1 MDIKIIIEHN
11 IPFIKGVLDDLAH
24 VEYLSS
30 DQIDAKAMRYADAL
44 ICRTRTHCNASL
56 LDNSPC
62 SFIATATIGT
72 DHIDLDYCHR
82 RGITVANAPGCNAPA
97 VAQYVFASLAQVID
111 RPISDYTI
119 GIVGVGHVGKI
130 VEQWATQLGMKVL
143 LCDPPRA
150 EVECTN
156 NFVSLDEI
164 ARQCDIITFHT
175 PLTTGGKYPTHHIC
189 NEAFIASLK
198 HRPIIINCARGGIF
212 DTQAV
217 IDALN
222 NNKIANVI
230 VDCWEGEPQLNL
242 TLLEK
247 AIIATPH
254 IAGYSH
260 EGKIRATAM
269 ALDALARH
277 FNLSIPNVAQGVA
290 PGAAQNVTMQSI
302 TQSYNPIIDTQA
314 LKASPNAFETLRNN
328 YNYRPEVTEL

>member
-30 DQIDAKAMRYADAL
+30 AQIDAKAMRYADAL

-164 ARQCDIITFHT
+164 AHQCDIITFHT
-175 PLTTGGKYPTHHIC
+175 PLTTSGKYPTHHIC

-198 HRPIIINCARGGIF
+198 HQPIIINCARGGIF

-217 IDALN
+217 IDALDA
-222 NNKIANVI
+222 NKISHVI
-230 VDCWEGEPQLNL
+230 VDCWEGEPLLNT
-242 TLLEK
+242 TLLKK

-254 IAGYSH
+254 IAGYSR

-277 FNLSIPNVAQGVA
+277 FNLSIPNVAQGIPV
-290 PGAAQNVTMQSI
+290 GAAQCVTLQTI
-302 TQSYNPIIDTQA
+302 ANSYNPLIDTQA
-314 LKASPNAFETLRNN
+314 LKATPHDFETLRNN
-328 YNYRPEVTEL
+328 YNYRNEVKG

>member
-11 IPFIKGVLDDLAH
+11 IPFIKGVLDNLAH

-30 DQIDAKAMRYADAL
+30 AQIDAKAMRYADAL

-164 ARQCDIITFHT
+164 AHQCDIITFHT
-175 PLTTGGKYPTHHIC
+175 PLTTSGKYPTHHIC

-230 VDCWEGEPQLNL
+230 VDCWEGEPLLNT
-242 TLLEK
+242 TLLKK

-254 IAGYSH
+254 IAGYSR

-277 FNLSIPNVAQGVA
+277 FNLTIPNVAQGIA
-290 PGAAQNVTMQSI
+290 PGAAEKVTLQSI
-302 TQSYNPIIDTQA
+302 AESYNPLTDTQA
-314 LKASPNAFETLRNN
+314 LKSSPTDFEALRNN
-328 YNYRPEVTEL
+328 YNYRKEVK